1 MSVCRVRAGRPT
13 TEGASY
19 DPEWGRCG
27 GTFGDGGERVA
38 RAHGLQGRG
47 GGCTAAGVRQRTQG
61 RARCTGISELQMPWT
76 LIAQWVCAHQDVDL
90 SLEARGRHGG
100 SASRHRRSDIRLTHG
115 SEPLM
120 CMPFFVIHTF
130 HLMLVRSRRAHD
142 ISPHMFKLSSFFTPT
157 RRTDGCSPSCGSS
170 AASFC
175 NRSFSPANPHV
186 SCGGGGVERAALGCG
201 CTTVAS
207 KGHQPP
213 LGDGCRCGA
222 ATGPGSAGARPP
234 RAGEGGAAYIR
245 KPRRYH
251 TVSLT
256 DTLCL
261 TTLGIPCLGG
271 PFPFASHPLP

>member
-1 MSVCRVRAGRPT
+1 VHRCWGAAANTGPCTLYRHLGAPDALDIYCAVGMRSSRRGSQFRSEGEAWRGCVAPPQVRHPT
-13 TEGASY
+13 HT
-19 DPEWGRCG
+19 RI
-27 GTFGDGGERVA
+27 
-38 RAHGLQGRG
+38 RA
-47 GGCTAAGVRQRTQG
+47 A
-61 RARCTGISELQMPWT
+61 
-76 LIAQWVCAHQDVDL
+76 DV
-90 SLEARGRHGG
+90 
-100 SASRHRRSDIRLTHG
+100 HR
-115 SEPLM
+115 
-120 CMPFFVIHTF
+120 PFFFIHTF

-142 ISPHMFKLSSFFTPT
+142 ISPHMFKLSSFFNPT

-175 NRSFSPANPHV
+175 DRSFSPANPHV
-186 SCGGGGVERAALGCG
+186 SCGGGGAERAALGCG
-201 CTTVAS
+201 CTPVAS

-222 ATGPGSAGARPP
+222 ATGLGSAGARPP

-245 KPRRYH
+245 KPRPYH